1 MANSYIEYTANGSTT
16 SFAIP
21 FTYTVASE
29 VAAFVN
35 GVSTSFTFTSAN
47 TASISPAP
55 ANGLVV
61 RFSRTTNLTTRAV
74 DFSNGAILT
83 ETDLDNSNIQVF
95 QASQE
100 AIDTANASIFKDAD
114 GKFNAQTRVIKNLAD
129 PVSAQD
135 AVTKS
140 WAETGVSSQ
149 LALTVAAKTAAATS
163 ETNAASSATASA
175 NSATASASSATGAAS
190 SATAATNNGAAQVT
204 LATAQVALAATQA
217 GLATT
222 NGAAQVAL
230 ATTQKGLATTQ
241 AALATTNGAAQVAL
255 ATTQAGLAT
264 TNGAAQVAL
273 ATTQAGLAT
282 TNGAAQVTLA
292 TTQAG
297 LATTNGA
304 AQVTLATAQKAIA
317 VTKASEAAASAS
329 TASTQ
334 ATAASSSA
342 TAAASSAT
350 ASASSASNA
359 ATTTAL
365 TMGAG
370 STNPTTAIGGG
381 ALVTGALFFNTSANS
396 MKVYNGTSWG
406 DAGSAVNGTSNR
418 TVTVATANQTTFSV
432 VYDSGFVDVFVNGI
446 KLQITVDYN
455 ASSGTAIVLTTGATV
470 GDIVDIVSY
479 GAFALA
485 DVYTKVAADARYPQ
499 KANNLSDLANAATA
513 RTNLGLV
520 IGTNVQAYDA
530 TILVDGDIGTTVQA
544 FDADTSKTD
553 VAETRS
559 ASINMAD
566 QIVQRPLLQDY
577 SEKTVAMGSATA
589 VNLEDGNVFSKTISG
604 TTTLTFT
611 NPSSVGTSSFSLI
624 LTNGGSATLNFPTV
638 KWPAATAPTLTASGI
653 DVLVFVYHGSTWY
666 GIASGIGM
674 A

>member
-35 GVSTSFTFTSAN
+35 GVSTSFTFTSPS

-100 AIDTANASIFKDAD
+100 AIDTAQASIFKDAD

-140 WAETGVSSQ
+140 WAETGASSQ

-204 LATAQVALAATQA
+204 LATAQVALATTQA
-217 GLATT
+217 G
-222 NGAAQVAL
+222 
-230 ATTQKGLATTQ
+230 
-241 AALATTNGAAQVAL
+241 L

-264 TNGAAQVAL
+264 TNGATQVA
-273 ATTQAGLAT
+273 
-282 TNGAAQVTLA
+282 LA

-317 VTKASEAAASAS
+317 VTKASEASASAS

-350 ASASSASNA
+350 GAASSATSAAASLDSFTDQYLGAKSSDPAVDNDNNALVAGALYFSTASDQMKVWTGSLWEIISPSNA
-359 ATTTAL
+359 NQTNIDIVAGNIVHTEDLGSITAAITTGSGNSIDTVGGAIANVN
-365 TMGAG
+365 TVAGAIANVNTVGAG
-370 STNPTTAIGGG
+370 IANVNTVGSGIANVNTVAGSIADVNRYANEYKISSSAPAGPSQGDLWLDTAASVLKYYTGSAWSGIISGITSVAADSSPQLGG
-381 ALVTGALFFNTSANS
+381 ALDG
-396 MKVYNGTSWG
+396 
-406 DAGSAVNGTSNR
+406 
-418 TVTVATANQTTFSV
+418 Q
-432 VYDSGFVDVFVNGI
+432 
-446 KLQITVDYN
+446 
-455 ASSGTAIVLTTGATV
+455 
-470 GDIVDIVSY
+470 
-479 GAFALA
+479 
-485 DVYTKVAADARYPQ
+485 
-499 KANNLSDLANAATA
+499 NNNM
-513 RTNLGLV
+513 TN
-520 IGTNVQAYDA
+520 IG
-530 TILVDGDIGTTVQA
+530 
-544 FDADTSKTD
+544 
-553 VAETRS
+553 
-559 ASINMAD
+559 
-566 QIVQRPLLQDY
+566 
-577 SEKTVAMGSATA
+577 
-589 VNLEDGNVFSKTISG
+589 TISG
-604 TTTLTFT
+604 ANLQLDF
-611 NPSSVGTSSFSLI
+611 
-624 LTNGGSATLNFPTV
+624 GGLS
-638 KWPAATAPTLTASGI
+638 
-653 DVLVFVYHGSTWY
+653 
-666 GIASGIGM
+666 
-674 A
+674 

>member
-55 ANGLVV
+55 TNGLVV

-149 LALTVAAKTAAATS
+149 LALTIAAKTAAATS

-204 LATAQVALAATQA
+204 LAT
-217 GLATT
+217 
-222 NGAAQVAL
+222 AQVAL

-317 VTKASEAAASAS
+317 VTKASEASASAS

-334 ATAASSSA
+334 ATNSANSA
-342 TAAASSAT
+342 TASANSAT
-350 ASASSASNA
+350 ASASSATNA
-359 ATTTAL
+359 AASYDSFDDRYLGAKGSAPTTDNDSNTLIVGALYFNTSSQVMSVWNGTAWAIIAPSAANQANVDIVAGNIVYSEDLGSITAAVTTA
-365 TMGAG
+365 TGNSIDTVGGAIANVNTVAGAIANVNTVGAG
-370 STNPTTAIGGG
+370 IANVNTVGSGIANVNTVAGSIADVNRYANEYKISSSAPAGPSQGDLWLDTAASVLKYYTGSAWSGIISGITSVAADSSPQLGG
-381 ALVTGALFFNTSANS
+381 ALDG
-396 MKVYNGTSWG
+396 
-406 DAGSAVNGTSNR
+406 
-418 TVTVATANQTTFSV
+418 Q
-432 VYDSGFVDVFVNGI
+432 
-446 KLQITVDYN
+446 
-455 ASSGTAIVLTTGATV
+455 
-470 GDIVDIVSY
+470 
-479 GAFALA
+479 
-485 DVYTKVAADARYPQ
+485 
-499 KANNLSDLANAATA
+499 NNNM
-513 RTNLGLV
+513 TN
-520 IGTNVQAYDA
+520 IG
-530 TILVDGDIGTTVQA
+530 
-544 FDADTSKTD
+544 
-553 VAETRS
+553 
-559 ASINMAD
+559 
-566 QIVQRPLLQDY
+566 
-577 SEKTVAMGSATA
+577 
-589 VNLEDGNVFSKTISG
+589 TISG
-604 TTTLTFT
+604 VNLQLDFGGLT
-611 NPSSVGTSSFSLI
+611 
-624 LTNGGSATLNFPTV
+624 
-638 KWPAATAPTLTASGI
+638 
-653 DVLVFVYHGSTWY
+653 
-666 GIASGIGM
+666 
-674 A
+674 